1 LYIKIYFFII
11 IPEYNKIEKQSGR
24 VCVFQSLV
32 LSFILGGIIVLTFA
46 LVDEKI
52 YQEHRFPYIFLL
64 STFVLLFESL
74 LVFLDMTLFS
84 NIQLSDLNMLLWP
97 VYLYPYYHYANRTN
111 RLCSIFYSFFTY
123 LAVEGTATF
132 LTIIVS
138 SVIGDAF
145 VAAHSI
151 VYNMFIRL
159 VSLGIILKL
168 IDLFEFDFTPF
179 YEEEFEKYLKILISV
194 YFAIFVVINF
204 ALWIS
209 EQAQFKNFGSML
221 ATICFFT
228 FVVSLFH
235 MKIERDQYRKNL
247 ELEYKEFSE
256 QQMSRYMA
264 EIQSLYSIVRGFRH
278 DLGNLVISMSLAIEE
293 ENIPEIRRIH
303 REVLEKSYKKIN
315 AEELSGFNLVNIR
328 DSALRSILIRGW
340 LDARDAGVEM
350 TFETSEP
357 IEQLPVDLLDI
368 VRIVGILVTN
378 ALEASKEAEEKK
390 VHIAI
395 FSISKIV
402 YLVIHNTTNE
412 ITFDIRKIYEEGY
425 STKGE
430 NRGLG
435 LNNVRKILANYQ
447 QIRVEKHIAEIA
459 KELEIKLE
467 VISTGKITEFEN
479 YIQHSEIHQ
488 LYFLDIHIQDNEY
501 CGLEIAQK
509 IREANPYAII
519 VFITTKSEFA
529 SITYRYKVSALDFI
543 DKNLNEDLFRL
554 KIKECIEYLTTIQIG
569 NDDLTDYFEYD
580 FKDKKIKIPFK
591 DILYIETVGS
601 AYKLNLV
608 GKNFQKEIAGSLSD
622 VLEKDVE
629 ERYFSPHQSFIVN
642 RSMIIG
648 MDKKKKQLL
657 LKEGYSCPISRSNIK
672 RVKKLIEEQ
681 NLEFSA

>member
-1 LYIKIYFFII
+1 MI
-11 IPEYNKIEKQSGR
+11 
-24 VCVFQSLV
+24 QSLV
-32 LSFILGGIIVLTFA
+32 LSFLLGGIIVLTFA

-52 YQEHRFPYIFLL
+52 YQEHQFSFIFLL

-74 LVFLDMTLFS
+74 LVFLDVTLVS
-84 NIQLSDLNMLLWP
+84 NIRLSDLNMLLWP
-97 VYLYPYYHYANRTN
+97 VYLYPYYHYANRMN
-111 RLCSIFYSFFTY
+111 YLCTIFYSFFTY

-138 SVIGDAF
+138 SVLGDAF

-151 VYNMFIRL
+151 VYNICIRL

-179 YEEEFEKYLKILISV
+179 YEKEFEKYLKRVICV
-194 YFAIFVVINF
+194 YFTIFVVINF

-221 ATICFFT
+221 ATICFFF

-247 ELEYKEFSE
+247 ALEYKEFSE

-293 ENIPEIRRIH
+293 KNISEIQRIH
-303 REVLEKSYKKIN
+303 REVLEEGYKKIN
-315 AEELSGFNLVNIR
+315 TEELSGFNLVNIR

-435 LNNVRKILANYQ
+435 LNNVRKILANYGTMFL
-447 QIRVEKHIAEIA
+447 ET
-459 KELEIKLE
+459 ELQ
-467 VISTGKITEFEN
+467 EN
-479 YIQHSEIHQ
+479 R
-488 LYFLDIHIQDNEY
+488 FLQ
-501 CGLEIAQK
+501 
-509 IREANPYAII
+509 
-519 VFITTKSEFA
+519 V
-529 SITYRYKVSALDFI
+529 
-543 DKNLNEDLFRL
+543 L
-554 KIKECIEYLTTIQIG
+554 KIG
-569 NDDLTDYFEYD
+569 
-580 FKDKKIKIPFK
+580 
-591 DILYIETVGS
+591 
-601 AYKLNLV
+601 
-608 GKNFQKEIAGSLSD
+608 
-622 VLEKDVE
+622 
-629 ERYFSPHQSFIVN
+629 
-642 RSMIIG
+642 
-648 MDKKKKQLL
+648 
-657 LKEGYSCPISRSNIK
+657 GY
-672 RVKKLIEEQ
+672 EQ
-681 NLEFSA
+681 E